1 MKVFSYF
8 YEQAEQA
15 QKMALAAKQRTS
27 DYTRQQIRAGMRHRA
42 HVHRELAHRQETEK
56 TEMMKDD

>member
-15 QKMALAAKQRTS
+15 QKMALAAKKRNS
-27 DYTRQQIRAGMRHRA
+27 DYIKQQIRASAKHRG

-56 TEMMKDD
+56 KIGRAHV